1 MRDEDTFQ
9 FESGQRGGSQF
20 PAVLLAVVA
29 IAAILIVNSTALV
42 SDASASATPRAPDAS
57 SFKLMPALLQ
67 DATHQSEGAV
77 VPACAST
84 RAMAADTLR
93 TM

>member
-1 MRDEDTFQ
+1 MRDEDTFE
-9 FESGQRGGSQF
+9 FESGHRGGSQF

-42 SDASASATPRAPDAS
+42 SDASASATSRAPSAS
-57 SFKLMPALLQ
+57 NFKLMPALLQ
-67 DATHQSEGAV
+67 DAPPLPASGI

-84 RAMAADTLR
+84 HAPAGTLR